1 MTPISVLSM
10 LRKVL
15 CILKSKDDNSYDS
28 FNLDLLLWSLHSP
41 LALYWFIFIYV
52 IEDFANHVGANSDS
66 SVVQSSLLC
75 KEKLVLPSFIFERFW
90 FPMTII

>member
-1 MTPISVLSM
+1 MLNLHRVENLMTPISVLSM

-28 FNLDLLLWSLHSP
+28 FKLVMVLWSLRSP
-41 LALYWFIFIYV
+41 LALHWFIFIYV
-52 IEDFANHVGANSDS
+52 IENFANHVGANSDS

-75 KEKLVLPSFIFERFW
+75 K
-90 FPMTII
+90 